1 MNSLKNK
8 RQFDLVYKKG
18 TRRYS
23 KYFTLYFV
31 GLDSLSPLLSSEES
45 KDNFLLGLSVSK
57 KVGKATKRNL
67 IKRRVRFLCK
77 KHLQMLSNYAMVFVA
92 KNGIIEIPY
101 RVLEQDFLVCIK
113 GLFSSAH
120 FSSKNKS

>member
-23 KYFTLYFV
+23 KYFTLYFI
-31 GLDSLSPLLSSEES
+31 GLDSISPLLSSEES

-77 KHLQMLSNYAMVFVA
+77 KHLQVLSNYAMVFVA

-113 GLFSSAH
+113 GVFSSAH

>member
-23 KYFTLYFV
+23 KYFTLYFIR
-31 GLDSLSPLLSSEES
+31 LDSISTLLKSEES
-45 KDNFLLGLSVSK
+45 KDDFLLGLSVSK

-77 KHLQMLSNYAMVFVA
+77 KHLQMLSNYAVVFVA

-101 RVLEQDFLVCIK
+101 RVLEQDFLVCTK
-113 GLFSSAH
+113 GVLHSAH
-120 FSSKNKS
+120 FPNKNRS